1 MARTDAMVLG
11 GGIVGVSVALQLA
24 RRGLCVALVER
35 AGVGEQ
41 TSYGNSGVIEG
52 STVLPPAFPSSFSA
66 LTARRPQARERSQLS
81 SVVPA
86 AGGALAHWPFA
97 PPRSQSGSS
106 RPRGSTARCLPP
118 LSPSTRR

>member
-24 RRGLCVALVER
+24 RRGLSVALIER

-52 STVLPPAFPSSFSA
+52 STILPPAFPSSF
-66 LTARRPQARERSQLS
+66 
-81 SVVPA
+81 
-86 AGGALAHWPFA
+86 GALMRVAFKRASEANYHLAFLPKVA
-97 PPRSQSGSS
+97 PWLMAFRAAS
-106 RPRGSTARCLPP
+106 RPERIIGTALLNR
-118 LSPSTRR
+118 